1 MTDWYALKV
10 RSGKELWSAKMLR
23 RKGVRAAVPV
33 RRSRSRIGRHLTL
46 RPVIAG
52 TVWVL
57 LEAPVNWQAIFDLEI
72 AYKIILADG
81 LPAKLDGPSVEQML
95 TNKGAGVYAD
105 SLLWRKMKQ
114 RPEYVLKQALR
125 AA

>member
-1 MTDWYALKV
+1 MCIRD
-10 RSGKELWSAKMLR
+10 R
-23 RKGVRAAVPV
+23 
-33 RRSRSRIGRHLTL
+33 
-46 RPVIAG
+46 
-52 TVWVL
+52 L

-81 LPAKLDGPSVEQML
+81 LPAKLDGRSVEQML

-105 SLLWRKMKQ
+105 SLLWRKIKQ
-114 RPEYVLKQALR
+114 RPEYVLTQARR